1 MANMTSAVSIDLAPV
16 DGKTTDHADLA
27 SAISRFR
34 LANGL
39 DVVVIPDRRTP
50 IVTHMIWYRIGGAD
64 EPRGRA
70 GIAHFLEHL
79 MFKGTRAH
87 PAGEFSNL
95 VSELGGEENA
105 FTSDDY
111 TAYFQRVAKEHLG
124 TMMALEADRMRN
136 LVLTDEV
143 VNPERDVVLEE
154 RRMRVDAV
162 PAAQLGEA
170 MAAAIFVNHPYGV
183 PVIGW
188 KSEIEHLNREDAL
201 AFYRH
206 FYAPNNAI
214 LVVAGDVTAEK
225 VKRLARATYGKARKS
240 HRITERSRPQE
251 PDPVAARK
259 LVLADERVRQPTFQ
273 RMYLV
278 PSYNTAKPGEAEALD
293 VLAQALGAQSTGRL
307 NKRLVLESKIAVSAS
322 AWYAGT
328 ALDDHLFG
336 VYAVPVE
343 GASLEAL
350 EKALDD
356 SLNELKREGF
366 SDAEIGRAKTRLVA
380 DAVYQRDSQSAL
392 ARTFGAALATG
403 STVEDVTGWP
413 AAIERVGAGDVKD
426 ALRWLEAKRSVT
438 GYLTGEAP

>member
-1 MANMTSAVSIDLAPV
+1 MAGTQSVELVSID
-16 DGKTTDHADLA
+16 GKAAQTADDA
-27 SAISRFR
+27 RAISRFR

-39 DVVVIPDRRTP
+39 DVVVIPDHRTP
-50 IVTHMIWYRIGGAD
+50 IVTHMVWYRIGGAD

-87 PAGEFSNL
+87 PAGEFSKL

-111 TAYFQRVAKEHLG
+111 TAYFQRVAKDHLG
-124 TMMALEADRMRN
+124 TMMAFEADRMRN
-136 LVLTDEV
+136 LVLSDDV

-170 MAAAIFVNHPYGV
+170 MTASMFVNHPYGV

-188 KSEIEHLNREDAL
+188 KSEIEQLNRQDAL
-201 AFYRH
+201 DFYRR

-214 LVVAGDVTAEK
+214 LIVAGDVSAEE
-225 VKRLARATYGKARKS
+225 VKRLARATYGKAR
-240 HRITERSRPQE
+240 RSPGIGKRKRPRE

-259 LVLADERVRQPTFQ
+259 LVLTDERVRQPVLQ

-278 PSYNTAKPGEAEALD
+278 PSYHTAKPGEAEALD
-293 VLAQALGAQSTGRL
+293 VLAQALGAESTGRL
-307 NKRLVLESKIAVSAS
+307 NKRLVLDRRIAVSAS

-336 VYAVPVE
+336 IYAVPAE
-343 GASLEAL
+343 GVSLDEL
-350 EKALDD
+350 EKAVDD
-356 SLNELKREGF
+356 TLAELKRDGF
-366 SDAEIGRAKTRLVA
+366 SEAEIARAKTRLVA
-380 DAVYQRDSQSAL
+380 DAIYQRDSHSAL

-413 AAIERVGAGDVKD
+413 AAIERVGGDDVKE
-426 ALRWLEAKRSVT
+426 ATHWLEAKRSVT
-438 GYLTGEAP
+438 GYLMGEAQ